1 MKIEQK
7 TYIEMNRNVLGKQI
21 ILCEIVE
28 FVRLRKRVCWREFY
42 FVGPGIISLSSIEGV
57 FLQLHS
63 QASYLY
69 FLHIHFTYILSH
81 IKFYEWKF
89 VCECFFFCVIQ
100 FQIRFMLEV
109 IMVKALSLFHSLIV
123 ATKLNLLQL
132 NMLFRQSNV
141 ITYKWDENENQTKKN
156 EKNVIVSGGTC
167 IKSNQIA
174 KAKTFE
180 GKILRFFFSLSL
192 SFSLLSRKTQKPT
205 INIRIEMLFGFYIVY
220 KEYFEMID
228 DWMKQIHQ
236 RQSTKSTVSLFF
248 DRFISVFHLLLQ
260 FSVWLFVYVPGKY
273 SNSIAHYGL
282 SLLTN
287 I

>member
-89 VCECFFFCVIQ
+89 VCECFFFLCYSVPNSIY
-100 FQIRFMLEV
+100 
-109 IMVKALSLFHSLIV
+109 AW
-123 ATKLNLLQL
+123 
-132 NMLFRQSNV
+132 SN
-141 ITYKWDENENQTKKN
+141 N
-156 EKNVIVSGGTC
+156 G
-167 IKSNQIA
+167 
-174 KAKTFE
+174 E
-180 GKILRFFFSLSL
+180 G
-192 SFSLLSRKTQKPT
+192 SFSLPLTHRCNETEFIATEHVISA
-205 INIRIEMLFGFYIVY
+205 IECYNLQVRWEWKSN
-220 KEYFEMID
+220 KEKREKCHCFRWNMY
-228 DWMKQIHQ
+228 
-236 RQSTKSTVSLFF
+236 
-248 DRFISVFHLLLQ
+248 
-260 FSVWLFVYVPGKY
+260 
-273 SNSIAHYGL
+273 
-282 SLLTN
+282 
-287 I
+287 